1 MSWQPPP
8 PPRIEERIRIET
20 DGTVSALSGKVD
32 FGQGI
37 RTAFAQIV
45 ADELDVDFDQVRV
58 ILGDTARSP
67 YDFGTFGSQSVR
79 GEGSNLRNAAAAARA
94 ILISRASERLGV
106 DASGLETARGSVR
119 AKSSGRSVS
128 YADLVSSGPIEGL
141 VPEGTVTK
149 RPEELRLVGRSVPR
163 REGRDIVTGQPVYVT
178 DVRLPGMLRGAVL
191 RPPHMGAALR
201 SLDDAPARSLPGVVA
216 IVRDGDFVGAV
227 AERYEQALA
236 AIGAL
241 RAEWDP
247 TPPSRGVEH
256 DIELRRDE
264 GVDAALSGASRVAEA
279 AYTLPYLANAP
290 IGPSGAV
297 ADVRSDGATIYSGSQ
312 RPFGLRAE
320 IAHLLALDESRVQ
333 VVPSRSS
340 GTYGRNNNDDAPA
353 EAARLSRAVGRP
365 VLVQWT
371 REDEFAYGTLRPA
384 AYIESTAALGDDGR
398 IAGWRHRVTT
408 HAHILAPVEN
418 AQVAAFTAG
427 SGALPT
433 YDIAKA
439 EILLR
444 VEKSE
449 VRTSSFRSLAG
460 AENVFAIESLMDE
473 LALLAGADP
482 VEFRL
487 RHISDPRFAGVVR
500 LVADRS
506 GWADRHGRAGRGLG
520 FACTVFD
527 HTYIAQVADVSVDDK
542 GKLRIQKLWCAVDAG
557 LVINPDGLRNQVEG
571 AMMQGASFSLMEE
584 VEQRG
589 GRVAARGWDAYPIA
603 TFLDAPEIEVII
615 ASDPTHAS
623 SGAGEAGIVPIGAAV
638 ANAVFAATGIRCRE
652 LPLTRDNIEK
662 ARRESR
668 TAASTSGSA

>member
-1 MSWQPPP
+1 
-8 PPRIEERIRIET
+8 
-20 DGTVSALSGKVD
+20 
-32 FGQGI
+32 
-37 RTAFAQIV
+37 
-45 ADELDVDFDQVRV
+45 
-58 ILGDTARSP
+58 
-67 YDFGTFGSQSVR
+67 
-79 GEGSNLRNAAAAARA
+79 
-94 ILISRASERLGV
+94 
-106 DASGLETARGSVR
+106 
-119 AKSSGRSVS
+119 
-128 YADLVSSGPIEGL
+128 
-141 VPEGTVTK
+141 
-149 RPEELRLVGRSVPR
+149 
-163 REGRDIVTGQPVYVT
+163 
-178 DVRLPGMLRGAVL
+178 
-191 RPPHMGAALR
+191 
-201 SLDDAPARSLPGVVA
+201 
-216 IVRDGDFVGAV
+216 
-227 AERYEQALA
+227 
-236 AIGAL
+236 
-241 RAEWDP
+241 
-247 TPPSRGVEH
+247 
-256 DIELRRDE
+256 
-264 GVDAALSGASRVAEA
+264 
-279 AYTLPYLANAP
+279 
-290 IGPSGAV
+290 
-297 ADVRSDGATIYSGSQ
+297 
-312 RPFGLRAE
+312 
-320 IAHLLALDESRVQ
+320 
-333 VVPSRSS
+333 
-340 GTYGRNNNDDAPA
+340 
-353 EAARLSRAVGRP
+353 
-365 VLVQWT
+365 
-371 REDEFAYGTLRPA
+371 
-384 AYIESTAALGDDGR
+384 
-398 IAGWRHRVTT
+398 
-408 HAHILAPVEN
+408 
-418 AQVAAFTAG
+418 
-427 SGALPT
+427 

-506 GWADRHGRAGRGLG
+506 GWADRRGGAGRGLG

-557 LVINPDGLRNQVEG
+557 LVINPDGLRNQIEG

>member
-1 MSWQPPP
+1 VSWQPAP
-8 PPRIEERIRIET
+8 PPRIEDRISVEP
-20 DGTVSALSGKVD
+20 DGTVTALSGKVD

-45 ADELDVDFDQVRV
+45 ADELDVDFEKVRV
-58 ILGDTARSP
+58 VLGDTSRSP
-67 YDFGTFGSQSVR
+67 YDFGTFGSQSIR
-79 GEGSNLRNAAAAARA
+79 SEGSNLRNAAAAART
-94 ILISRASERLGV
+94 LLVSRASARLGV
-106 DASGLETARGSVR
+106 GVTQLETADGAVRLKGDGSAVT
-119 AKSSGRSVS
+119 
-128 YADLVSSGPIEGL
+128 YADLVKDGPLEGL
-141 VPEGTVTK
+141 IPEKVTTK
-149 RPEELRLVGRSVPR
+149 SPDALRVVGRSVPR

-191 RPPHMGAALR
+191 RPPHMGAALLG
-201 SLDDAPARSLPGVVA
+201 LDDTPARSLPGVIA

-236 AIGAL
+236 AVAAL

-264 GVDAALSGASRVAEA
+264 GVDAALAGASRVVEA

-297 ADVRSDGATIYSGSQ
+297 ADVRPDGATIYSGSQ
-312 RPFGLRAE
+312 RPFGLRSE
-320 IAHLLALDESRVQ
+320 IAGLLGLDESHVQ

-384 AYIESTAALGDDGR
+384 AYIESTGALGSDGR
-398 IAGWRHRVTT
+398 VAAWRYRVTT

-433 YDIAKA
+433 YDIEKA
-439 EILLR
+439 EILLH

-482 VEFRL
+482 IDFRL
-487 RHISDPRFAGVVR
+487 SHISDPRFAAVVR
-500 LVADRS
+500 LLADRS
-506 GWADRHGRAGRGLG
+506 GWAKRRASAGRGLG

-527 HTYIAQVADVSVDDK
+527 HTYIAQVADVSVDD
-542 GKLRIQKLWCAVDAG
+542 GQLRIHKLWCAIDAG

-584 VEQRG
+584 VAHRG
-589 GRVAARGWDAYPIA
+589 GRVAARGWESYPIA

-615 ASDPTHAS
+615 AADPRHPAT
-623 SGAGEAGIVPIGAAV
+623 GAGEAGIVPVGAAV

-652 LPLTRDNIEK
+652 LPLSRANIEK
-662 ARRESR
+662 ARRER
-668 TAASTSGSA
+668 TAAPTSGSA